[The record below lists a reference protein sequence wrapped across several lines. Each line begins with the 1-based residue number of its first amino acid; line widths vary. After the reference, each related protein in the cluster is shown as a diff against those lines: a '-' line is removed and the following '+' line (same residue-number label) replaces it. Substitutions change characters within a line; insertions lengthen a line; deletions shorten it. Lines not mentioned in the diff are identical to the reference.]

1 MKKILIATAT
11 YNEVKNI
18 EKLVSKIKKL
28 RIDNMNFFVV
38 DDNSPD
44 GTPSIIKK
52 LKNKYNW
59 MKYRIRPKKLGLN
72 TAYKA
77 IYNFAYKHKYKY
89 LITLDADLSHNAND
103 IKRFIPL
110 LDKYDFV
117 IGSRYMK
124 GGKCSMKFSRFIL
137 SYFGNLFIKIVLKTK
152 INEHTNSFRGFNLA
166 KLNKK
171 KIDLKKINSS
181 GYSFFMETIYQL
193 KKNQCSIKEIPIT
206 FRDRKF
212 GKSKIPRLEIFRT
225 LTNLFK
231 LKFFSYFK

>member
-18 EKLVSKIKKL
+18 EELVSKIKKL

-59 MKYRIRPKKLGLN
+59 MKYQIRPKKLGLN

-117 IGSRYMK
+117 IGSIYIQK
-124 GGKCSMKFSRFIL
+124 SFL
-137 SYFGNLFIKIVLKTK
+137 SIKNSQPEKIKI
-152 INEHTNSFRGFNLA
+152 
-166 KLNKK
+166 
-171 KIDLKKINSS
+171 
-181 GYSFFMETIYQL
+181 TI
-193 KKNQCSIKEIPIT
+193 EI
-206 FRDRKF
+206 
-212 GKSKIPRLEIFRT
+212 
-225 LTNLFK
+225 
-231 LKFFSYFK
+231 